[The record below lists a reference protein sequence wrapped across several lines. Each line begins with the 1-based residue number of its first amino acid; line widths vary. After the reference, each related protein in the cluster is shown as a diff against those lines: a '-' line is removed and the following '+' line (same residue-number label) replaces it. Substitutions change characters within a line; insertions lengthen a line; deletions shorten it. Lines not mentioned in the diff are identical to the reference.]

1 MTELNKIPRTTD
13 LGVAVTAELKT
24 AVRIEAARQ
33 GVSMSKLV
41 SKILADMFKVDEGGS
56 NGDGRDGDE
65 RVPETA

>member
-1 MTELNKIPRTTD
+1 MEKRTSD
-13 LGVAVTAELKT
+13 LGVAVTAELKQK
-24 AVRIEAARQ
+24 VRIEAARQ